1 MKSIEYII
9 CCFVALCLLVA
20 GCATTERAYNPTG
33 KSHATIKEVNA
44 ERSYQR
50 AKEAILWSQPI
61 MGVALSLDAIQKLGG
76 DYNDIA
82 YFSQPA
88 NWKFQILTPNSVSLY
103 MESIIRTSPN
113 EPVVVEIPAVT
124 AKTDIFGTIMD
135 SFQAPLV
142 DVGSK
147 GTDGGKGGKYLIL
160 PASYDGVVP
169 DGFIPVHTERH
180 ISFFN
185 FRVIPE
191 SYSESDLAE
200 ANQFIQQI
208 NVYPLNAPER
218 KGKHIDIYD
227 KVYNN
232 VEPRDSTYFD
242 IMTEFLNKETVVERD
257 LMMMSMMK
265 SFGYNHGEEFK
276 PSAETREMLSKA
288 SISAQDDLIL
298 MVRDLAGPWWEGKPA
313 WMAPTKDIGPLTQFK
328 YVTEKEFA
336 IDARAETFSWACC
349 APKKLGAATAYIL
362 ATRDVDGE
370 PLDAQL
376 SYKLHVPANV
386 PVNQF
391 WSLTAYDASTAALF
405 KNAARP
411 DISSLDEGIQYN
423 NDGSID
429 LYVGPK
435 APDGKESNWIETNSD
450 NNALYIFRFYGPEA
464 GVRDGSWVMDGFK
477 KIK

>member
-1 MKSIEYII
+1 MKSIKHII
-9 CCFVALCLLVA
+9 CCCAALALLVA

-185 FRVIPE
+185 FRAIPA

-200 ANQFIQQI
+200 TNQFIQQI
-208 NVYPLNAPER
+208 NVY
-218 KGKHIDIYD
+218 
-227 KVYNN
+227 
-232 VEPRDSTYFD
+232 
-242 IMTEFLNKETVVERD
+242 
-257 LMMMSMMK
+257 
-265 SFGYNHGEEFK
+265 
-276 PSAETREMLSKA
+276 
-288 SISAQDDLIL
+288 
-298 MVRDLAGPWWEGKPA
+298 
-313 WMAPTKDIGPLTQFK
+313 
-328 YVTEKEFA
+328 
-336 IDARAETFSWACC
+336 
-349 APKKLGAATAYIL
+349 
-362 ATRDVDGE
+362 
-370 PLDAQL
+370 
-376 SYKLHVPANV
+376 
-386 PVNQF
+386 
-391 WSLTAYDASTAALF
+391 
-405 KNAARP
+405 
-411 DISSLDEGIQYN
+411 
-423 NDGSID
+423 
-429 LYVGPK
+429 
-435 APDGKESNWIETNSD
+435 
-450 NNALYIFRFYGPEA
+450 
-464 GVRDGSWVMDGFK
+464 
-477 KIK
+477 

>member
-1 MKSIEYII
+1 MKSVKHII
-9 CCFVALCLLVA
+9 CCFVVLSLSAMAVYA
-20 GCATTERAYNPTG
+20 QGAANPTG

-50 AKEAILWSQPI
+50 AKEAVLWSQPI

-147 GTDGGKGGKYLIL
+147 GTDKGKGGKYLIL

-232 VEPRDSTYFD
+232 IEPRDSTYFD

-336 IDARAETFSWACC
+336 IDARAETFFWACC

-370 PLDAQL
+370 PLEAQS

-391 WSLTAYDASTAALF
+391 WSLTAYSAQTAVFFENVAS
-405 KNAARP
+405 P
-411 DISSLDEGIQYN
+411 DISSLNKGIQYN
-423 NDGSID
+423 KDGSID

-435 APDGKESNWIETNSD
+435 APKGKESNWIETNSD
-450 NNALYIFRFYGPEA
+450 NNSIFLFRFYGPKA
-464 GVRDGSWVMDGFK
+464 GVKDGS
-477 KIK
+477 